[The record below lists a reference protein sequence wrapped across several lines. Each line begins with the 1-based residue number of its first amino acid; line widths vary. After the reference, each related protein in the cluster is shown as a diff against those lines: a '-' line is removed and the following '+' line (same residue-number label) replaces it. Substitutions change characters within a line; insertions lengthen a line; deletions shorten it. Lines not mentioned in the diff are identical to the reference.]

1 MAILTIKQLV
11 GRYDFLTESKVRN
24 WIARAYKNGIDCCL
38 VRPPETQRV
47 LVDDVIFDQWLRGKR
62 IKEKGDE

>member
-24 WIARAYKNGIDCCL
+24 WIAKADKNGIDCCL

-47 LVDDVIFDQWLRGKR
+47 LVDDVIFDQWLRGKSK
-62 IKEKGDE
+62 KENNNE